1 MMTIQ
6 HHDYDQL
13 KVKPAIWRA
22 MLIYFGYVAIFTT
35 IWIISNVE
43 YMNIG
48 KNAETARKWYAT
60 PTLSCSLFLVVV
72 VSLWGW
78 GRVALF
84 DKTTSGPKWT
94 WIAPV
99 FMLFLIILRFAT
111 LKTENISSDLWLW
124 TILGGAGV
132 GFGEEMITRGS
143 MLVGLRTK
151 FTEGKVWLFS
161 TLLFSALHIPNAFF
175 GVPITSMLVQLVLTF
190 LLGSLLY
197 ITRRLSGTL
206 IIPML
211 LHGLW
216 DTSYFLNQASASD
229 KSSLDILIY
238 PLALICAIPF
248 VYKNWKAQIS

>member
-1 MMTIQ
+1 MYSYQ
-6 HHDYDQL
+6 VPYDQL
-13 KVKPAIWRA
+13 KVKPTIWRA
-22 MLIYFGYVAIFTT
+22 LFIYFGYVVIFSS
-35 IWIISNVE
+35 IWIITKVE

-48 KNAETARKWYAT
+48 KNAETAKLWYAT
-60 PTLSCSLFLVVV
+60 PTLTASMFLVIVI
-72 VSLWGW
+72 SLWGW
-78 GRVALF
+78 WRVVLF
-84 DKTTSGPKWT
+84 DKIKSGPKWT

-143 MLVGLRTK
+143 MVVALRTK

-161 TLLFSALHIPNAFF
+161 TLLFSALHIPNVFF
-175 GVPITSMLVQLVLTF
+175 GVPFTSMLVQLVLTF

-197 ITRRLSGTL
+197 ITRRLSGSL

-229 KSSLDILIY
+229 KSSLDLLIY
-238 PLALICAIPF
+238 PLAMVCVIPF
-248 VYKNWKAQIS
+248 VYKNWNARVN